1 MGLLDWMGF
10 SHRPRRTLNPAIPS
24 RVLHHWALK
33 RSEARGDERSERA
46 PSEAPLQG
54 QPQTKTGLHKLQ
66 DALRGLPARPN
77 RFEVVITLPP
87 ILFTGTQGDQRGHRG
102 FFVIND
108 IHVFTSRTGFVW
120 TLPDAERN
128 KIQHAP
134 RQLSITCEAATLPG
148 RGLATKE
155 MRTYGPVRKTP
166 TGDQSY
172 AEMAMS
178 FIVSHEMQEKK
189 FFEAWQQSVF
199 NPISHDMNYY
209 NEYVTTIDIFQLS
222 PRADSRQYDIAY
234 KDWFQQ
240 HDYPSERIYGVR
252 LFEAYPSIIGDLGLS
267 YGEMDSYHKL
277 PITMV
282 YRKWLELDVQSL
294 NPKSLDDY
302 AFSQIKGPNIPMS
315 DWDG

>member
-54 QPQTKTGLHKLQ
+54 RPQTKTGLHKLQ

-87 ILFTGTQGDQRGHRG
+87 IMLDVEHWSHTR
-102 FFVIND
+102 
-108 IHVFTSRTGFVW
+108 SRTTVSNDPMRVDVSADIW
-120 TLPDAERN
+120 KN
-128 KIQHAP
+128 AP
-134 RQLSITCEAATLPG
+134 RQLTITCEAATLPG

-189 FFEAWQQSVF
+189 FFEAWQQSIF

-222 PRADSRQYDIAY
+222 PRADSRQYNIAY

-282 YRKWLELDVQSL
+282 YRKWLELDVPSL

-302 AFSQIKGPNIPMS
+302 TLSQIETPDTPPA
-315 DWDG
+315 DRDG

>member
-24 RVLHHWALK
+24 SVLLPWALK
-33 RSEARGDERSERA
+33 RREARGDERSERA

-54 QPQTKTGLHKLQ
+54 RPQTKTGLHNLQ

-77 RFEVVITLPP
+77 RFEVVITVPP
-87 ILFTGTQGDQRGHRG
+87 IMS
-102 FFVIND
+102 
-108 IHVFTSRTGFVW
+108 TSRQGSYVASGFVW
-120 TLPDAERN
+120 TLPREERN
-128 KIQHAP
+128 KIQNAP
-134 RQLSITCEAATLPG
+134 RQLTITCEAATLPG